1 VNNLISSALYFLAL
15 INPISKIFVL
25 STLAKDYDARRL
37 RSLSFYSSLVGLG
50 ILVSFAVAG
59 SFILDKFFH
68 VDIYSFKAVGG
79 VVLFAIG
86 FKALNKGVFFEVQEN
101 ASLEEISIVPLAS
114 PLIAGPATITAAV
127 SFSFQHEMGLT
138 LAAIGIALTANLL
151 LMLIAAPIARLL
163 TRFNLMGA
171 LIRITGLVVA
181 TIAAQMV
188 LDGLSEWMRAAGRGG
203 AG

>member
-1 VNNLISSALYFLAL
+1 MDSLISSTLYLLAL

-25 STLAKDYDARRL
+25 TTLAKEYDARRL
-37 RSLSFYSSLVGLG
+37 RALSFYSSLVGLG
-50 ILVSFAVAG
+50 ILVTFALAG
-59 SFILDKFFH
+59 NFILDKFFH
-68 VDIYSFKAVGG
+68 VEIYSFKAVGG

-86 FKALNKGVFFEVQEN
+86 FKALTKGVFFEMQEN

-127 SFSFQHEMGLT
+127 SLSFQRSMDLT
-138 LAAIGIALTANLL
+138 LAAIGIAVAANLL
-151 LMLIAAPIARLL
+151 LMLAAAPIGRCL

-171 LIRITGLVVA
+171 LIRITGLIVA

-188 LDGLSEWMRAAGRGG
+188 LDGLSEWMTATAH
-203 AG
+203 